1 MRVSD
6 FETQTAVSERS
17 IKGRLLLA
25 EDDPGLCTLLTYN
38 FEREGFEVTST
49 PDGDE
54 ALMLAKETKPDII
67 LLDWMIEGIAGIEV
81 CRRLRRTPQ
90 VRDVP
95 IIMITG
101 RGDEADRLCGLETGA
116 DDYVVKPFSPRE
128 LIARVNAVMRRS
140 RPALVSE
147 QLTFSDLVMDISTH
161 RVRRGVQN
169 IPLAPTEFRLLK
181 HFMEHPRRVF
191 SRERL
196 VAAVWERDKD
206 IEARTVDV
214 HVARLRNA
222 LSQDGL
228 PQLLRTVRSAGYALD
243 DDAF

>member
-1 MRVSD
+1 MS
-6 FETQTAVSERS
+6 
-17 IKGRLLLA
+17 RLLLA
-25 EDDPGLCTLLTYN
+25 EDDPGLCALLTYN

-54 ALMLAKETKPDII
+54 ALMLAKETHPDVI

-90 VRDVP
+90 VGNIP

-101 RGDEADRLCGLETGA
+101 RDEESDRICGLETGA

-128 LIARVNAVMRRS
+128 LVARVRAVMRRS
-140 RPALVSE
+140 RPALVGE
-147 QLTFSDLVMDISTH
+147 QLTFADIEMDIATH
-161 RVRRGVQN
+161 RVRRGGQN
-169 IPLAPTEFRLLK
+169 VALAPTEFRLLR
-181 HFMEHPRRVF
+181 HFMEQPRRVF

-196 VAAVWERDKD
+196 VEAVWERDKD

-214 HVARLRNA
+214 HIARLRQA
-222 LSQDGL
+222 LSRDGL
-228 PQLLRTVRSAGYALD
+228 PEVVRTVRSAGYALD
-243 DDAF
+243 DDAC